1 MTIND
6 LRDVVVSL
14 AMEDPH
20 VLLRAIL
27 EHSALLGPEQREELT
42 HLWLENGDLEF
53 QEEWATAVLLKR
65 SWDVLARE
73 KGIIVDCYGGELHG
87 EDELESL
94 TVEDARE
101 LLAGRL

>member
-1 MTIND
+1 MTISD

-27 EHSALLGPEQREELT
+27 EHSELLTPEQREGLT

-73 KGIIVDCYGGELHG
+73 KGIMVYCYDSQLHG
-87 EDELESL
+87 EDEMESL
-94 TVEDARE
+94 TIEEARSI
-101 LLAGRL
+101 LAGSM